1 MFYENLAK
9 EAPNVAARALLHT
22 RREEAQPAAK
32 EQLGVRGGF
41 RATSGRA
48 AARYALRWR
57 GGRVAALGLS
67 AAELFPGPSDF
78 LTYKPETGSGRAN
91 RGVLRRLPG
100 NDFAS
105 LRLPGRDLIF
115 LLYLRAIMI
124 PFVMFITPHCHR
136 HMQRAEQRHD
146 ADGQRAARARGGLA
160 QPHPGGR
167 VISNLAAI
175 PHLHLRA
182 VFLRRKR
189 DQQWRQGLI
198 LV

>member
-124 PFVMFITPHCHR
+124 PFVMLITSHNLDTCNR
-136 HMQRAEQRHD
+136 RNNVTTLALNVLR
-146 ADGQRAARARGGLA
+146 GRAAAS
-160 QPHPGGR
+160 P
-167 VISNLAAI
+167 N
-175 PHLHLRA
+175 
-182 VFLRRKR
+182 
-189 DQQWRQGLI
+189 LI
-198 LV
+198 LAGASLAILPPFLTFIFARCFFVESATSSGVKG